1 MRTEAAGDRGAAETA
16 DAYLRGREQ
25 AENFPVALRLLPSNI
40 RPHLHNLYDV
50 ARTIDDLGDEAS
62 GDRRARLLAFRDDM
76 DRIWSGGQP
85 RAAVLRRLADSVHAR
100 NLSRQPFA
108 DLVEANLR
116 DQTVT
121 RYATYSDLLGY
132 CELSANPVGR
142 LVLEVFGASTPG
154 RVALSDRICS
164 ALQVIEHCQDV
175 AEDHRAGRVYLP
187 QEDLDTFEIGPADF
201 AEPVTPPRIRA
212 LVAFEAQRA
221 EALLNSGTPLLRELH
236 GWARLAV
243 AGYVAGGRA
252 AVAALRRHDWAVLPT
267 HPPRRRQDVLRALVS
282 LWAGAA
288 LPVRRKERRLREP
301 DSRAGL

>member
-1 MRTEAAGDRGAAETA
+1 V
-16 DAYLRGREQ
+16 Q
-25 AENFPVALRLLPSNI
+25 
-40 RPHLHNLYDV
+40 
-50 ARTIDDLGDEAS
+50 
-62 GDRRARLLAFRDDM
+62 
-76 DRIWSGGQP
+76 
-85 RAAVLRRLADSVHAR
+85 RLAESVRAR

-121 RYATYSDLLGY
+121 RYATYADLLDY

-154 RVALSDRICS
+154 RVAISDRICS

-187 QEDLDTFEIGPADF
+187 QEDLDRFGVEPADF
-201 AEPVTPPRIRA
+201 AQQVTPPRVKA

-236 GWARLAV
+236 GWARFAV

-267 HPPRRRQDVLRALVS
+267 HPPRRRLDVVRALVS
-282 LWAGAA
+282 LWAAAA
-288 LPVRRKERRLREP
+288 LPVRRKRKEV
-301 DSRAGL
+301 A